1 METPESGSS
10 PDERSPELNQGGGGS
25 PGDDPTTVGETGHGG
40 AGPEP
45 PTRRIVITASDGGGD
60 PDPLTGAVRAIS
72 NEIRSTREQGSTVD
86 LGRSRRKGSPEVLTW
101 HVIQK
106 STESLSF
113 KNYMAF
119 MDYVLCNDREAA
131 NRLDPAERA
140 KIFEMIGEPDGDEI
154 RLPGS
159 KTLEFNDLRT
169 RRFLPY
175 TDSEAYLLLKIATE
189 AFVTVNCGIDFS
201 ADNGLMN
208 DEELGLLL
216 DRLDAE
222 DSDGRG
228 VDTWWDQYLVGVN
241 GSQSRVLPYLLLIRD
256 KLKDIRIKRNIF
268 ALQQPFSDD
277 VERCYGILA
286 NKLLHPC
293 MLELIWSYWLEEG
306 MMVQTVNAISRRFQN
321 VRAPSDQDPL
331 AMVEMD
337 PLRPL
342 NNLIW
347 GYVQDE
353 QHRLSVVRRS
363 YEYDHHYGLSLE
375 GKAVPPMRTADSR
388 SRFLEA
394 FHQVL
399 HQAMLFYRQDDDTTM
414 VANGFALMNALRD
427 LHMVLSEGAH
437 NQFGD
442 LPTTARIEMLMEQ
455 WLLARPEFRELLP
468 RRTMVAYPE
477 TWMDSVDAMK
487 RLQGWSDTSIN
498 HFRFLAMYGEQI
510 LLSVRFTRW
519 SELDDS
525 ELAAIWA
532 RFFRNQVQGYVY
544 AYRAV
549 TGVDLSAQVT
559 TTQQRDQI
567 TMLPSVLIR
576 QRLQNGQ
583 KTRALPSGA
592 AATNA
597 PRFRERRAARE
608 STTGDR

>member
-1 METPESGSS
+1 MEPSEGDRPSN
-10 PDERSPELNQGGGGS
+10 ERSPERNEEGRQSPADEPRDVGETS
-25 PGDDPTTVGETGHGG
+25 PGDGG
-40 AGPEP
+40 AVP
-45 PTRRIVITASDGGGD
+45 PTRRILISVPGAGDG
-60 PDPLTGAVRAIS
+60 PDPLTSAVEDIS
-72 NEIRSTREQGSTVD
+72 TEIRNSREQGSKVN
-86 LGRSRRKGSPEVLTW
+86 LGRSRRKGNPEVLTW

-106 STESLSF
+106 STEALSF
-113 KNYMAF
+113 KNYIAF

-131 NRLDPAERA
+131 DRLDPAERA
-140 KIFEMIGEPDGDEI
+140 KIFEMTGEPDEEEF

-159 KTLEFNDLRT
+159 KTLELNDLRT

-189 AFVTVNCGIDFS
+189 AFVTVNCGINFS
-201 ADNGLMN
+201 ADNSLMN
-208 DEELGLLL
+208 DDELGLLL

-228 VDTWWDQYLVGVN
+228 VDAWWDQYLVGVN

-256 KLKDIRIKRNIF
+256 KLKDVRIKRNIF
-268 ALQQPFSDD
+268 ALQRPFTDE

-321 VRAPSDQDPL
+321 VRGPSEQDPL

-477 TWMDSVDAMK
+477 QWMDSVDAMK
-487 RLQGWSDTSIN
+487 RLQGWTDISIN
-498 HFRFLAMYGEQI
+498 HFRFLAMYGEQL

-544 AYRAV
+544 AYQAV

-559 TTQQRDQI
+559 TNQQRDQV
-567 TMLPSVLIR
+567 TTLPSVLIR

-583 KTRALPSGA
+583 KAPALPSGSGRS
-592 AATNA
+592 NA

-608 STTGDR
+608 